1 MDLFARIKN
10 DPKLEIRRKRAHKPT
25 EKCWQSCTEKSMG
38 STKERNGII
47 ESLYFI
53 YMPLLA
59 FLLKQPGEYINALDG
74 KVEKKKM
81 KIQRRKSTTW
91 E

>member
-1 MDLFARIKN
+1 
-10 DPKLEIRRKRAHKPT
+10 
-25 EKCWQSCTEKSMG
+25 
-38 STKERNGII
+38 
-47 ESLYFI
+47 
-53 YMPLLA
+53 
-59 FLLKQPGEYINALDG
+59 LKQPGEYINALDG